1 MIAKLAYVTT
11 PHPDRFMLI
20 FQAFGSGELIEIEI
34 ARSHLA
40 NIVADGAN
48 LLLRES
54 TLNRVPVATKQD
66 AQHDAAS
73 A

>member
-1 MIAKLAYVTT
+1 MIAKLAFITT
-11 PHPDRFMLI
+11 PEAGRFIMHL
-20 FQAFGSGELIEIEI
+20 QAFGTGEHFQFEI

-54 TLNRVPVATKQD
+54 CLNRVPATPTTEG
-66 AQHDAAS
+66 AHERAGA
-73 A
+73 